1 MPELLL
7 AYRAEGRTFRNFPE
21 LLVKGKSGTL
31 PLALGPQGT
40 VTSHTA
46 TAEPTVTQ
54 GGDSHPGRGSWE
66 SQAVS
71 AASPPRRPRTLL
83 SVGASLARGRC
94 SQDTQVHFLAVD
106 NKRLQRM
113 FTPS

>member
-1 MPELLL
+1 MPEELL
-7 AYRAEGRTFRNFPE
+7 AYRAEGHTFRNFPG
-21 LLVKGKSGTL
+21 LLVKGKSGML

-40 VTSHTA
+40 VTSNTA
-46 TAEPTVTQ
+46 AAEPTVTQ

-66 SQAVS
+66 SQAVC

-83 SVGASLARGRC
+83 SVGASLARGLC
-94 SQDTQVHFLAVD
+94 SQDTQVRFLAVD
-106 NKRLQRM
+106 NKRLQKM